1 MADNQNANGFD
12 GGIMKKEIDR
22 PHPKKV
28 IKRLKELSWEL
39 IPRQRRRV
47 ERIIKRLE
55 KKIDGSMS

>member
-1 MADNQNANGFD
+1 MN
-12 GGIMKKEIDR
+12 KKIDR

-39 IPRQRRRV
+39 IPRQRRRI

-55 KKIDGSMS
+55 KQDKDA